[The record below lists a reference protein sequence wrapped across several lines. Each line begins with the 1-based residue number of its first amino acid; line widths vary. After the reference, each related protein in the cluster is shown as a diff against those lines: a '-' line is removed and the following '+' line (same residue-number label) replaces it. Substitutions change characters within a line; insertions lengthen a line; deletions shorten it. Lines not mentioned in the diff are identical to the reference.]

1 MLFGLSFSALFL
13 LAQAVVTTAN
23 PTLGSL
29 QQHKKNL
36 PVYPKRSLSRP
47 TISFAP
53 YHPSKAQIPSP
64 SRNRTCFVQSH
75 NDNVTD
81 DSPYILQ
88 AIDDCNCG
96 GHVVFTE
103 GTKYIIGTALNLTYL
118 SHIDL
123 DIQGYIQFTNDTDY
137 WQANSFKQIF
147 QNATTFF
154 QLGGEDVNVYG
165 GGTLDGNGQVWY
177 DLYAQNIYIL
187 RPVLFGTIGL
197 KGGSISNL
205 NLIYSPEYYNFVA
218 NSSNVVFSDIFITG
232 FSKSNNTAKNTDG
245 WDTYRSDSITI
256 QNSVINN
263 GDDCVSFKPNSTNML
278 VQNLHCNGSHGI
290 SVGSLGQYV
299 GETDIVENVYVYNIS
314 MFNASD
320 GARIKVWPGSPAELS
335 GDLQGGGGTGSV
347 KNVTYDTMS
356 VSNVDYAIE
365 ITQCYG
371 QSNFTLCNEYPSN
384 LTISDVLFTNFQG
397 TTSTKFEPIVGYLVC
412 SSPNVCSNITATNI
426 NIISPQD
433 TNQLTC
439 LDVDDSLLAVNCTT
453 VNKGS
458 N

>member
-123 DIQGYIQFTNDTDY
+123 GELDSTQGRSALICFQTFKDISNSPMIPTTGKPIPSNR
-137 WQANSFKQIF
+137 SFKMRQRF
-147 QNATTFF
+147 
-154 QLGGEDVNVYG
+154 
-165 GGTLDGNGQVWY
+165 
-177 DLYAQNIYIL
+177 
-187 RPVLFGTIGL
+187 
-197 KGGSISNL
+197 SNL
-205 NLIYSPEYYNFVA
+205 AEKTSMCMEAVLSTETARSGMIYMPR
-218 NSSNVVFSDIFITG
+218 I
-232 FSKSNNTAKNTDG
+232 
-245 WDTYRSDSITI
+245 
-256 QNSVINN
+256 
-263 GDDCVSFKPNSTNML
+263 ST
-278 VQNLHCNGSHGI
+278 S
-290 SVGSLGQYV
+290 
-299 GETDIVENVYVYNIS
+299 
-314 MFNASD
+314 
-320 GARIKVWPGSPAELS
+320 
-335 GDLQGGGGTGSV
+335 
-347 KNVTYDTMS
+347 YDRFCS
-356 VSNVDYAIE
+356 
-365 ITQCYG
+365 
-371 QSNFTLCNEYPSN
+371 
-384 LTISDVLFTNFQG
+384 
-397 TTSTKFEPIVGYLVC
+397 EP
-412 SSPNVCSNITATNI
+412 
-426 NIISPQD
+426 
-433 TNQLTC
+433 
-439 LDVDDSLLAVNCTT
+439 LA
-453 VNKGS
+453 
-458 N
+458 